1 MLSSQLIEATVVNG
15 ISPPSEKEII
25 RNSSEVSAL
34 NLTSDS
40 MDQSASLSTI
50 ANGST
55 LQGK

>member
-25 RNSSEVSAL
+25 RNSSEVSGL
-34 NLTSDS
+34 NLTSDAK
-40 MDQSASLSTI
+40 DQSASLSTI
-50 ANGST
+50 ATGNT

>member
-25 RNSSEVSAL
+25 RNSSEVSGL
-34 NLTSDS
+34 NLTSDAI
-40 MDQSASLSTI
+40 DQSASLSTI
-50 ANGST
+50 AIGNT